1 MLREKTSS
9 GLFFTLSVLT
19 VLGEI
24 FALEILADIAICL
37 VLVFL
42 LLEFKHIGTL
52 PKVIGNSLLAL
63 GVGLAFY
70 ENNVAGLLYTGLR
83 KTLPFLLLFASVTW
97 LQAPSSYSPS
107 LLSVRN
113 YVVNQ
118 PAGRRFFFLS
128 FAAHLLGAAFNLAS
142 FSLLSPMIKQVD
154 DPNTKSRLVRAM
166 SFGFGT
172 ATCWSPFFVGTVI
185 VLTLVPNIQWT
196 EIAPFGATIGLTLLL
211 LGWLLDRLYFRESHK
226 SHQTSAAATRFQ
238 SAPFIKTLLVLGLLF
253 ASVIIVSESFNWKI
267 SISLAVVAP
276 IFSIIW
282 LFSISRHE
290 KMKLPTIMYDDIFKS
305 FRSLRG
311 ETFLFMSANIFGVC
325 FSSFIQHSS
334 LDLQDTLATLSPHIT
349 LILIMVS
356 FLLISA
362 LGLHPVIFVIVLTSI
377 LSPENTGIPP
387 LIFALCLISMWGQ
400 STNIS
405 PLSATVIYLSGVTK
419 ESNFKIA
426 WLWHSPFSL
435 FAALI
440 IGIILQGLLLLNI
453 PIK

>member
-1 MLREKTSS
+1 MLQEKTSS
-9 GLFFTLSVLT
+9 GLFFCLSLLTILAEVL
-19 VLGEI
+19 E
-24 FALEILADIAICL
+24 LEVLADIAICL
-37 VLVFL
+37 ALGFLV
-42 LLEFKHIGTL
+42 LEFRSIGRL
-52 PKVIGNSLLAL
+52 PKIIGSSLLIL
-63 GVGLAFY
+63 GAGLAFY
-70 ENNVAGLLYTGLR
+70 EHSLVDLIHTGLR

-107 LLSVRN
+107 LLNVRR

-118 PAGRRFFFLS
+118 PSGRRFLFLS

-142 FSLLSPMIKQVD
+142 FSLLSPMIKHVN

-185 VLTLVPNIQWT
+185 VLSLVPKAPWT
-196 EIAPFGATIGLTLLL
+196 DVAPYGISIGLVLLL
-211 LGWLLDRLYFRESHK
+211 LGWMFDRIYFRKNHEAY
-226 SHQTSAAATRFQ
+226 QATATPARFQ
-238 SAPFIKTLLVLGLLF
+238 ITPFLKTLLVLSLLF
-253 ASVIIVSESFNWKI
+253 ASVILVSETLHWKI

-276 IFSIIW
+276 IFSLIW
-282 LFSISRHE
+282 LLTISTKE
-290 KMKLPTIMYDDIFKS
+290 KLRVPTIIYEDIFKN

-325 FSSFIQHSS
+325 FSSFIQHTP
-334 LDLQDTLATLSPHIT
+334 LDIQDTLASLSPHVT

-356 FLLISA
+356 FLFTSA
-362 LGLHPVIFVIVLTSI
+362 IGLHPVIYVVVLTSI

-400 STNIS
+400 GTNIS

-419 ESNFKIA
+419 QSNFKIA
-426 WLWHSPFSL
+426 WRWHSPFSL
-435 FAALI
+435 LASIMIA
-440 IGIILQGLLLLNI
+440 IILQLLLLI
-453 PIK
+453 Q